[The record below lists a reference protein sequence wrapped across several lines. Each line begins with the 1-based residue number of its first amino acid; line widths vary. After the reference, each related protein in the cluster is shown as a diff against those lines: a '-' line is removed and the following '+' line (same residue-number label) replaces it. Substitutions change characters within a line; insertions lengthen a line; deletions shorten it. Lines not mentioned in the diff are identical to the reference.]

1 VVSFE
6 KPRRHPRRVL
16 LFSPLSRQAGG
27 RLGERGRG
35 SEGRPEGAL
44 ATAGNGWATSRADVS
59 ATAIRQSRIN
69 PMRRLIHQYLEHL
82 HGERQVSPETLRA
95 YEHDLA
101 SFLEF
106 LARDFLGKDAAE
118 IRPVEV
124 DPLAVRSF
132 LAAMTRKGL
141 AKTSQG
147 RTLSAVRSLFRF
159 ACREGVLT
167 ANPAQGVRT
176 PKVPKTLPRHL
187 RPGEVENLIEAP
199 EGDEPLVRRDRAI
212 LELLYAAGLRV
223 SELVG
228 LDWRDVDLPAR
239 VVRVMGKGSKE
250 RMVPF
255 GRPAAEAMR
264 RWLDVWES
272 VRKAQDESEP
282 VFLNAFGTRLTDRSV
297 RRVIDRWV
305 DAAAVAR
312 GVHPHTLR
320 HTFATHLL
328 ENGADLRAIQELLG
342 HSSLST
348 TQKYTHLE
356 VDRLLS
362 VYRDAHPRARREGS
376 E

>member
-1 VVSFE
+1 
-6 KPRRHPRRVL
+6 
-16 LFSPLSRQAGG
+16 
-27 RLGERGRG
+27 
-35 SEGRPEGAL
+35 
-44 ATAGNGWATSRADVS
+44 
-59 ATAIRQSRIN
+59 
-69 PMRRLIHQYLEHL
+69 MRRLIHQYLEHL

-106 LARDFLGKDAAE
+106 LARDFLGKDVAE
-118 IRPVEV
+118 IRPGDV

-159 ACREGVLT
+159 ACLEGVLT

-176 PKVPKTLPRHL
+176 PKAPKTLPRHL

-199 EGDEPLVRRDRAI
+199 AGDEPLVRRDRAI

-228 LDWRDVDLPAR
+228 LDWPDVDLKAR

-255 GRPAAEAMR
+255 GRPAAESLR
-264 RWLDVWES
+264 RWLEVWEE
-272 VRKAQDESEP
+272 VRAGARDGDEADP
-282 VFLNAFGTRLTDRSV
+282 VFLNTFGTRLTDRSV

-356 VDRLLS
+356 VERLLS
-362 VYRDAHPRARREGS
+362 VYRDAHPRARRGQGE
-376 E
+376 